1 MVQTWNEST
10 VYDIANNSRERF
22 NDGDW
27 IEAAY
32 IQKEGNRLIQ
42 TGNIGVG
49 KFLDK
54 PSRRYISDSSF
65 SELNCKEVIPGDI
78 LICRLAEPAGRA
90 CIVPDIGERRMLTSV
105 DVTIFRPD
113 AKKADRRF
121 MIAAM
126 STPLWFSRVNERVGG
141 STRTRI
147 SRSELGK
154 IYIEMPPLDEQ
165 TRIGDAIES
174 IDELVSV
181 IQNLVAKK
189 RAIKHGMMQELLTGR
204 TRLPGF
210 DGEWITLHVASVSH
224 LKARIGWQGL
234 TTGEYRTSGHYRLV
248 GGTDFRDGKVNWSTT
263 PYVDK
268 WRFDQDRNI
277 QLRVGDV
284 LITKDGTIGKVAF
297 VDSLPGP
304 TTLNS
309 GVFVV
314 RPKNDSYDSGFL
326 FHMLRSRFFDEFV
339 AGLSAGSTI
348 NHLYQRDLV
357 TLELRVPPTLDE
369 QRAIAEA
376 LNDADTE
383 IEALERHLQ
392 VTRDIKQGMMQEL
405 LTGRTRL
412 PVDEEVAV

>member
-1 MVQTWNEST
+1 MGWGDLRLDDLAFLDEATHST
-10 VYDIANNSRERF
+10 FTGSEIRVGDVLLNITGASIGRSAVAIPALDGGNVNQHVCEVRLKSSMNPDFVCAVLNSQIGQRQIDTF
-22 NDGDW
+22 QAG
-27 IEAAY
+27 
-32 IQKEGNRLIQ
+32 GNRQGLNFKQ
-42 TGNIGVG
+42 VG
-49 KFLDK
+49 SIRVPRLG
-54 PSRRYISDSSF
+54 ISDQNAVASAI
-65 SELNCKEVIPGDI
+65 NHTDD
-78 LICRLAEPAGRA
+78 LIASLRRL
-90 CIVPDIGERRMLTSV
+90 I
-105 DVTIFRPD
+105 
-113 AKKADRRF
+113 
-121 MIAAM
+121 
-126 STPLWFSRVNERVGG
+126 
-141 STRTRI
+141 
-147 SRSELGK
+147 
-154 IYIEMPPLDEQ
+154 
-165 TRIGDAIES
+165 
-174 IDELVSV
+174 
-181 IQNLVAKK
+181 AKK
-189 RAIKHGMMQELLTGR
+189 RAVKHGMMQELLTGR